1 MGDHVTQG
9 LADIGVTV
17 ADPLGSRSLITHDL
31 EAPRSPGHGPAPDAV
46 GGGFNGGRGPWG
58 EDAGVGPM
66 EVPALEEAV
75 QERGVLPKDRD
86 VNVAVRPRR
95 ASHEEIESMAS
106 GHPP

>member
-1 MGDHVTQG
+1 
-9 LADIGVTV
+9 
-17 ADPLGSRSLITHDL
+17 
-31 EAPRSPGHGPAPDAV
+31 
-46 GGGFNGGRGPWG
+46 
-58 EDAGVGPM
+58 M